1 MINKPDEMFRPREI
15 VYGFVSGLGFHKP
28 KNKYLISLYQDENLE
43 IVACFTTSQ
52 PYCGVPEEQVK
63 HGAIVRG
70 GEYHSYVFEKGVV
83 IGQNPETGA
92 DFAFPDRTTVTFDYG
107 IRQGFMGDF
116 AEGIQNA
123 KIVCVIDKEEYVDL
137 LYAMYKSPDVNR
149 KYKPYL
155 EKTLQKILEEA
166 E

>member
-1 MINKPDEMFRPREI
+1 
-15 VYGFVSGLGFHKP
+15 
-28 KNKYLISLYQDENLE
+28 
-43 IVACFTTSQ
+43 
-52 PYCGVPEEQVK
+52 
-63 HGAIVRG
+63 
-70 GEYHSYVFEKGVV
+70 
-83 IGQNPETGA
+83 
-92 DFAFPDRTTVTFDYG
+92 
-107 IRQGFMGDF
+107 MGDF